1 MQAECSMR
9 FQPGRSG
16 NPGGKV
22 RGTRHRATLAAEAL
36 LEGEAEA
43 LTRKA
48 IELAKTGDTVALRLC
63 LDRILPVRKAGR
75 TIKLNLPTLR
85 TTDDVMGAIGRITEA
100 VSRGLITP
108 EEGQSLA
115 GIVEQARSSIELV
128 EIERRLVALESQHDT

>member
-1 MQAECSMR
+1 MR

-22 RGTRHRATLAAEAL
+22 RGTRHRVTLAAEAL

-63 LDRILPVRKAGR
+63 LDRILPARKAGR
-75 TIKLNLPTLR
+75 AIRLNLPALR
-85 TTDDVMGAIGRITEA
+85 TPDDVMGAIGRIAEA
-100 VSRGLITP
+100 VARGLITP
-108 EEGQSLA
+108 EEGQSVA

-128 EIERRLVALESQHDT
+128 DIGRRLAALEAQYDT